1 VVTVSSS
8 ASTLRVAWTLAVL
21 ISAVA
26 CV

>member
-1 VVTVSSS
+1 VVVVASS

-21 ISAVA
+21 IAAVA